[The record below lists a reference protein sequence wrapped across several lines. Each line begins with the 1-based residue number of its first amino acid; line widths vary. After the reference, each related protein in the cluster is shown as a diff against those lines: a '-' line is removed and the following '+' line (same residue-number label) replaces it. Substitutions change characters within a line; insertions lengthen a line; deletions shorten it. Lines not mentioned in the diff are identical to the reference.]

1 MAPSTR
7 KSALLLLALGLA
19 GLGAASQD
27 SQVVFSHNTNTHHK
41 VDPAILAAL
50 KEHKDPVDA
59 WIALHPE
66 EADKLAEKRLLRI
79 AGEKEPQWMTEG
91 DKMRL
96 RRKGRKFAD
105 ITDYEEF
112 YKQNALSTQ
121 SGKARKKNLL
131 PIFFSFSEFVLMK
144 LRLTR
149 PDLPKLSQQRLV
161 KPLFPQVSKDNM
173 EHVLKHMTS
182 FYTRYFGSVTGEQS
196 ALWLRDH
203 IADVRLATHRM
214 LHWLIGPI
222 DHQGGPLSY
231 SHLTRCF
238 PSRISAALHHCSLRA
253 QGRQLFCA
261 RHYPR
266 RSPGLN
272 ELPLPAPARPR
283 CR

>member
-27 SQVVFSHNTNTHHK
+27 SQVVFSHNANTHHK

-121 SGKARKKNLL
+121 SGKARKKKSIAYFFFFFGICFDEIAANPPRPAQAFAAETSEAPVPSGLQGQYGACPEAHDELL
-131 PIFFSFSEFVLMK
+131 Y
-144 LRLTR
+144 
-149 PDLPKLSQQRLV
+149 
-161 KPLFPQVSKDNM
+161 PLFWKC
-173 EHVLKHMTS
+173 
-182 FYTRYFGSVTGEQS
+182 
-196 ALWLRDH
+196 
-203 IADVRLATHRM
+203 
-214 LHWLIGPI
+214 HWR
-222 DHQGGPLSY
+222 
-231 SHLTRCF
+231 TE
-238 PSRISAALHHCSLRA
+238 CSMA
-253 QGRQLFCA
+253 
-261 RHYPR
+261 
-266 RSPGLN
+266 S
-272 ELPLPAPARPR
+272 
-283 CR
+283 